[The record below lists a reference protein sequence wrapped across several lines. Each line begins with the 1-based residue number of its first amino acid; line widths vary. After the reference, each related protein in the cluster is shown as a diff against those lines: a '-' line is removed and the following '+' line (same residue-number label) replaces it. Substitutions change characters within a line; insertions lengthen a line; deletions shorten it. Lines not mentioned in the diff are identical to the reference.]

1 MATSALLT
9 PESSST
15 KATRARTRASSRFA
29 VISNAKIVGGLAILG
44 FFVLMAVA
52 GPWLAPYD
60 PSAIGPDVLQP
71 PSANHLLG
79 TTTLGEDVFSQV
91 VAGAR
96 LSLLVGLVA
105 AAVGETIAVAIGV
118 TSAFAGGIVDELL
131 TLLTNIFLVI
141 PVLPLQ
147 ILIIAYV
154 GNGGWMMLAA
164 VIALT
169 TWSHGARKL
178 RAQTLA
184 VRHRDYIEAAR
195 ANGEPW
201 ARTVFSE
208 LLPNLSAVV
217 ITSFVFHVTAAI
229 VVQTGLAFLG
239 LGDTSQWSWGAILH
253 WSEEGNAFL
262 LGAWWWFVPPGIC
275 LALISAGLGLVN
287 LGVDEVIN
295 PRLRTGVK
303 SARKR
308 KWGRTGPTDVHA
320 AQAKGDLPLGEI
332 DLEIAQRGK
341 TK

>member
-1 MATSALLT
+1 MAIGSIVT
-9 PESSST
+9 PDRST
-15 KATRARTRASSRFA
+15 AKAASARTGGQPRFA
-29 VISNAKIVGGLAILG
+29 AVSNPKIIAGLTILGLFVLLAIVG
-44 FFVLMAVA
+44 
-52 GPWLAPYD
+52 PWIAPYD
-60 PSAIGPDVLQP
+60 PSATGPDVLQP
-71 PSANHLLG
+71 PSASHLFG
-79 TTTLGEDVFSQV
+79 TTALGEDVLSQV

-118 TSAFAGGIVDELL
+118 TSAFVGGIVDELL

-154 GNGGWMMLAA
+154 GNGGWVLLAA

-178 RAQTLA
+178 RAQTLT

-201 ARTVFSE
+201 LRTVFAE

-239 LGDTSQWSWGAILH
+239 LGDISQWSWGAVLH

-262 LGAWWWFVPPGIC
+262 LGAWWWFVPPGVC

-287 LGVDEVIN
+287 LGVDELIN
-295 PRLRTGVK
+295 PRLRTGFK
-303 SARKR
+303 AARPR
-308 KWGRTGPTDVHA
+308 RWARREPTDVHA
-320 AQAKGDLPLGEI
+320 AQARGDLPPGEI

-341 TK
+341 AP